1 MTKQQIDTKKKPEEE
16 GSEKKKDDKPKDEMG
31 RPLTEQD
38 I

>member
-1 MTKQQIDTKKKPEEE
+1 MTKEDAKKSETKDE
-16 GSEKKKDDKPKDEMG
+16 GKDKKPKDEMG

>member
-1 MTKQQIDTKKKPEEE
+1 MTKDATESKKQEN
-16 GSEKKKDDKPKDEMG
+16 KDDGKDKKPKDEMG